1 GEPGKDNATR
11 KRIHKNL
18 PQPFQLKIVIT
29 DNFNKQSSLIVEQL
43 NKLLEFDTYESFLK
57 YNQLS
62 INDLLGFIY
71 ADDCE
76 YDERMFMAIYL
87 NTENQLV
94 IKSGHMYSIILERKN
109 IRTMEFNAKQDQTT
123 EVSFDSIYYQSG
135 KQEKKA
141 IALFDSQ
148 TYMFYAIRLEISTN
162 TSKTEETVLLPL
174 EKIK

>member
-1 GEPGKDNATR
+1 HYN
-11 KRIHKNL
+11 
-18 PQPFQLKIVIT
+18 FVMT
-29 DNFNKQSSLIVEQL
+29 DNFNKQCPLIVEQL
-43 NKLLEFDTYESFLK
+43 NKILEFDTSESFVK
-57 YNQLS
+57 YNQSS
-62 INDLLGFIY
+62 INDLLAFVY

-76 YDERMFMAIYL
+76 YDERIFMAIYL

-109 IRTMEFNAKQDQTT
+109 IRTMEFNAKQNQTT
-123 EVSFDSIYYQSG
+123 EVLLDSIYYQSD

-148 TYMFYAIRLEISTN
+148 TNMFYAIRLEISTN
-162 TSKTEETVLLPL
+162 TSKTEETILLPL